1 LTEVVRPSSDEMPV
15 AKDRYVV
22 GSDSFQVNVTFCG
35 QRNLMAMRSEHEMK
49 GKVVLVTGANGG
61 LGTYVTQA
69 FLDAGATVIG
79 TSRKI
84 QQSDFN
90 NTNFNALPA
99 EISTREG
106 AQTLV
111 DQVVARFGKLDALA
125 HTVGGF
131 AGGQSIAETD
141 DATFQRMFDLNLNC
155 VFHILRAAVPPLR
168 KTGNGRIIAIGSRAA
183 LEPGVGVGAY
193 SASKAAM
200 VCLIRTVALE
210 NKDAGLTANAIL
222 PGTMDTPAN
231 RKAIPNADVSK
242 WVQPATVAELVVW
255 LAGETGKDVN
265 GSVIPVYGKDA

>member
-1 LTEVVRPSSDEMPV
+1 
-15 AKDRYVV
+15 
-22 GSDSFQVNVTFCG
+22 
-35 QRNLMAMRSEHEMK
+35 MK

-90 NTNFNALPA
+90 HPTFTAVAA
-99 EISTREG
+99 EISTRED
-106 AQTLV
+106 ARTLV
-111 DQVVARFGKLDALA
+111 DQLVARFGKLDVLA

-131 AGGQSIAETD
+131 AGGQAITDTD
-141 DATFQRMFDLNLNC
+141 DATFQRMLDLNLNSL
-155 VFHILRAAVPPLR
+155 FHILRAALPPLR
-168 KTGNGRIIAIGSRAA
+168 KTGNGRVIAIGSRAA
-183 LEPGVGVGAY
+183 LEPGAGVGAY

-200 VCLIRTVALE
+200 VSLIRTVALE
-210 NKDAGLTANAIL
+210 NKDAGVTANAIL

-242 WVQPATVAELVVW
+242 WVQPASVAALVVW
-255 LAGETGKDVN
+255 LASESGKDVN

>member
-1 LTEVVRPSSDEMPV
+1 M
-15 AKDRYVV
+15 
-22 GSDSFQVNVTFCG
+22 Q
-35 QRNLMAMRSEHEMK
+35 

-90 NTNFNALPA
+90 NPNFSAVPA

-106 AQTLV
+106 AKVLV
-111 DQVVARFGKLDALA
+111 DQVVARYGKLDVLA

-131 AGGQSIAETD
+131 AGGQSIADTD
-141 DATFQRMFDLNLNC
+141 DATFQRMFDLNLYC

-168 KTGNGRIIAIGSRAA
+168 QTGTGRIIAIGSRAA
-183 LEPGVGVGAY
+183 LEPGAGVGAY

-200 VCLIRTVALE
+200 VSLIKTVALE
-210 NKDAGLTANAIL
+210 NKDAGLTANVIL
-222 PGTMDTPAN
+222 PGAMDTPAN

-242 WVQPATVAELVVW
+242 WVQPAAVAGLVVW
-255 LAGETGKDVN
+255 LAGDSGKDVN
-265 GSVIPVYGKDA
+265 GAVIPVYGKDA